1 MTSTPTAT
9 TLPRSRTR
17 HTADERREAIL
28 DAAVAEFAVTGLHG
42 TNTDAI
48 ARRAGVSQPYVF
60 RLFGTKKNLYLASI
74 ERGFHRVIETFARAA
89 AGSEQPFHDMGIA
102 YIALLEDR
110 ELLLNQ
116 LHSYAACSDPDVQ
129 ELVRTQYGE
138 LFNWLR
144 TVPGATDEV
153 VRGFLATGMLL
164 NVAAAMD
171 LPTIVSTS
179 DWASACLGQ
188 AWNEHSH

>member
-1 MTSTPTAT
+1 MQPTAPALAPT
-9 TLPRSRTR
+9 SRPRQ
-17 HTADERREAIL
+17 TADARREAIL
-28 DAAVAEFAVTGLHG
+28 EAAMAAFAVTGLHG
-42 TNTDAI
+42 TNTEAI

-74 ERGFHRVIETFARAA
+74 ERGFQTVIDTFADAA
-89 AGSEQPFHDMGIA
+89 RGSETPFHDMGLA
-102 YIALLEDR
+102 YIRLLGDR
-110 ELLLNQ
+110 EHLLGQ
-116 LHSYAACSDPDVQ
+116 MQAYAACSDPDVQ
-129 ELVRTQYGE
+129 DLVRRKYGE

-144 TVPGATDEV
+144 TIPGASDEI

-171 LPTIVSTS
+171 LPAIAGAS

-188 AWNEHSH
+188 AWNEQSH